1 MEYSKSEWDL
11 LLWPRSWH
19 KRINTASLTLIPGI
33 IWVGLFDVFLLVTT
47 NSILNDYILNSSS
60 DTIPKIVFF
69 FIVAI
74 IIGFLDIFCF
84 AWPIADLCRYI
95 AKCSDKFIVPG
106 FNIIFMKSYAY
117 SHLPFMPLLL
127 LASPSVLDI
136 ETLSRNT
143 SFFAQAL
150 MYVLLIL
157 LYTQR
162 YWQLGIMLR
171 TISVKSKIKFSGKL
185 IISLAIIA
193 WSSLSAQALLFLIN
207 VAYKT
212 FGLLFG
218 T

>member
-33 IWVGLFDVFLLVTT
+33 IWVGLFDVMLVTT
-47 NSILNDYILNSSS
+47 NSILNDYIINSSS
-60 DTIPKIVFF
+60 DAMPKTVFF

-74 IIGFLDIFCF
+74 VIGFLDIFCF

-95 AKCSDKFIVPG
+95 AKRSEKFIVPG
-106 FNIIFMKSYAY
+106 FNIILMKSYAY

-127 LASPSVLDI
+127 LASPSMVNI
-136 ETLSRNT
+136 EALSQNT

-150 MYVLLIL
+150 MYALVIL
-157 LYTQR
+157 L

>member
-1 MEYSKSEWDL
+1 MEYSKSEWDF

-19 KRINTASLTLIPGI
+19 KRINTASLPLIPGI
-33 IWVGLFDVFLLVTT
+33 IWVGLFDVLLVTT
-47 NSILNDYILNSSS
+47 NSILDDYIINSSS
-60 DTIPKIVFF
+60 DTLPKIIFL
-69 FIVAI
+69 FIVMV

-95 AKCSDKFIVPG
+95 AKRSEKFIVPG
-106 FNIIFMKSYAY
+106 FNIIFMKSYSY

-127 LASPSVLDI
+127 LSSPSIVNI
-136 ETLSRNT
+136 EALSHNE

-150 MYVLLIL
+150 MYAIAIL

-185 IISLAIIA
+185 IISLAIIV
-193 WSSLSAQALLFLIN
+193 WLSLSSQALLFLIN
-207 VAYKT
+207 VAYKA
-212 FGLLFG
+212 FGLLYG
-218 T
+218 A